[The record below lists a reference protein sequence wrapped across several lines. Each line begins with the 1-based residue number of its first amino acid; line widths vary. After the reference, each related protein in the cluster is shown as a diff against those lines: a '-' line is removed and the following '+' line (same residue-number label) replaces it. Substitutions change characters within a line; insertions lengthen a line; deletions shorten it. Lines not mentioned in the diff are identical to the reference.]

1 MIAKRLCKCNGKLR
15 INLNAESSYGITV
28 DLVLLSTKISFVYV
42 SMNMNFDYSTITNF
56 WLKTN
61 IDAIKDVINR
71 SESNRAHNF

>member
-1 MIAKRLCKCNGKLR
+1 ML
-15 INLNAESSYGITV
+15 
-28 DLVLLSTKISFVYV
+28 KISFVYV